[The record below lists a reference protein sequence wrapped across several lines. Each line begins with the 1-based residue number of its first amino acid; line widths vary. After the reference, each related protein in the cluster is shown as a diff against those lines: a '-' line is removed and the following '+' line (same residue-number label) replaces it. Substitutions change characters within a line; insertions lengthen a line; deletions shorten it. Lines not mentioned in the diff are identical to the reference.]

1 MLRLLFFLKH
11 RDTKVQRDFNDNDND
26 NDNDNLNDNLNDKYK
41 FFVYLCLSVS
51 LC

>member
-11 RDTKVQRDFNDNDND
+11 RDTKVQRDFNDNDN
-26 NDNDNLNDNLNDKYK
+26 LNDKYK

>member
-1 MLRLLFFLKH
+1 MPRLLFFLKH
-11 RDTKVQRDFNDNDND
+11 RDTKVQRDFNDNDN
-26 NDNDNLNDNLNDKYK
+26 LNDNLNDKYS